1 MQFRFR
7 RLCRIRWILVFII
20 VLVSSFFAINK
31 WLIYTPFSSD
41 FVELETCPACFGIS
55 LCDLFKT
62 KDVQLS
68 GWERFSFFNN
78 DQFNIKNIYYG
89 SLKNQPVIFK
99 KMAHHSEW
107 ISFDICRQNK
117 SCHNHVG
124 TSLTTLLPCSDHLFV
139 SKFRQAFINSTGF
152 DGLESEISLDTTI
165 EINLE
170 PIVLSA
176 LSNSDLPIPFYYGAC
191 GRVGVF
197 SNEGSNLVSYLQY
210 SFRFRA
216 FLARELLI
224 SMHQLNTRNSDMIVY
239 YGDVNLE
246 NFVYNQNERR
256 VKIIDLEYVN
266 IVERHL
272 FSATNVNSD
281 YKHSQGKQLNSN
293 VYCRRYLPD
302 YNVEQVC
309 RYVLSPSNETNQRE
323 MSSDFLHSIPAS
335 INRRWNLTNIIS
347 ACAQTGST
355 SERLVLYEQLLKIL
369 SQIV

>member
-1 MQFRFR
+1 MS
-7 RLCRIRWILVFII
+7 L
-20 VLVSSFFAINK
+20 FFAINK
-31 WLIYTPFSSD
+31 WLIYTPLSRD
-41 FVELETCPACFGIS
+41 FVELETCPTCFGIS

-78 DQFNIKNIYYG
+78 DQFNIKNIYHG

-107 ISFDICRQNK
+107 TSFDICRQNK
-117 SCHNHVG
+117 SCYNHVK

-139 SKFRQAFINSTGF
+139 SKFRQAFINSTGFDGLVSEISLDTTIEINLEPIVLSALSNSDLPIPFYYENTIESNRFINSTGF

-210 SFRFRA
+210 SFRFR
-216 FLARELLI
+216 
-224 SMHQLNTRNSDMIVY
+224 
-239 YGDVNLE
+239 
-246 NFVYNQNERR
+246 
-256 VKIIDLEYVN
+256 
-266 IVERHL
+266 
-272 FSATNVNSD
+272 
-281 YKHSQGKQLNSN
+281 
-293 VYCRRYLPD
+293 
-302 YNVEQVC
+302 
-309 RYVLSPSNETNQRE
+309 
-323 MSSDFLHSIPAS
+323 
-335 INRRWNLTNIIS
+335 
-347 ACAQTGST
+347 
-355 SERLVLYEQLLKIL
+355 
-369 SQIV
+369 